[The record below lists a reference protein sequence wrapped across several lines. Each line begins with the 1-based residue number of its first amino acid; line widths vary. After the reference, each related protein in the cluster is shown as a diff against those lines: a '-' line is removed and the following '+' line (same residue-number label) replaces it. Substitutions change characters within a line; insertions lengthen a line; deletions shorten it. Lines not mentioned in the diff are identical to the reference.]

1 MAKKSKAV
9 KAKKNTKK
17 IAKKI
22 AKKPSLQQRIAKAKK
37 DMERTKDSAL
47 RTGEKL
53 FKEAVREIFKKF
65 KNLERFSWVEYTP
78 HWNDGDP
85 CTFGTSFESLTI
97 NDELE
102 NEDGAEDLWTLGREY
117 ELLSNKK
124 KEEARILKELKTKKE
139 KWEIDSLN
147 RDLETIRTKDLA
159 PVAEK
164 YLAKKT
170 IVDLLENIDDSVYEY
185 MFGEGR
191 VVVTRDEI
199 TVEEYQHD

>member
-9 KAKKNTKK
+9 KAK
-17 IAKKI
+17 KKI

-37 DMERTKDSAL
+37 DMERAKDSAL

-53 FKEAVREIFKKF
+53 FKEAVREIFKEF
-65 KNLERFSWVEYTP
+65 KSLERFSWVEYTP

-85 CTFGTSFESLTI
+85 CVFGTSFESLTI
-97 NDELE
+97 NEE
-102 NEDGAEDLWTLGREY
+102 NEDDAEDLWTLGREY

-124 KEEARILKELKTKKE
+124 KEETRILEELKTKKE

-147 RDLETIRTKDLA
+147 RDLETIRAKDLA